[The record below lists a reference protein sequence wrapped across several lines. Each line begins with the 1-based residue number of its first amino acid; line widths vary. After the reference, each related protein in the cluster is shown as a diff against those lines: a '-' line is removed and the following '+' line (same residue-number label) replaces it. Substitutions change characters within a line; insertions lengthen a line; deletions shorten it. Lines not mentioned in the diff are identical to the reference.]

1 MKQALARRVVV
12 LVALLVAAPGCAGGG
27 LGEVLG
33 GVLGGGGGAGGQSG
47 ELVAEIQAVDPSRQA
62 IQVRTQD
69 GRTGTVRYTQQTQVV
84 YRQQQY
90 PVTAL
95 ERGDV
100 VTMRLAQDQGGT
112 TYTDYILVQQ
122 SVQERTGQSTGGGQ
136 VSGTGVQRVDGTV
149 TAVNQ
154 SQGAFQL
161 RLRSGAL
168 LTVTL
173 PYNPAAAERQR
184 FQQLRED
191 QYVSVEGR
199 LLSQDRLELIRFL

>member
-1 MKQALARRVVV
+1 MGRRFVRRAAM
-12 LVALLVAAPGCAGGG
+12 LLALLVAAPGCAGGG

-33 GVLGGGGGAGGQSG
+33 GVLGGGGGGGQGG
-47 ELVAEIQAVDPSRQA
+47 ELVAEIQSVDPSRQA

-69 GRTGTVRYTQQTQVV
+69 GRTGAVRYTQQTQVV

-100 VTMRLAQDQGGT
+100 VSMRLVQEGNT
-112 TYTDYILVQQ
+112 TYTDYILVRQ
-122 SVQERTGQSTGGGQ
+122 SVQERTGQAAPGDV
-136 VSGTGVQRVDGTV
+136 VSGSGVQRIDGTV

-173 PYNPAAAERQR
+173 PANPSAAERQR

-199 LLSQDRLELIRFL
+199 LLGQNRLELIRFL